1 MGASHVGRVQHGR
14 VLWYAPG
21 MTEDDVAGSVAAATG
36 AAIHAEAEE
45 GPIDPNATDAANA
58 TASATANVA
67 SADTVAVE
75 TSAAETGAVET
86 GEARTPR
93 KRRKSPAVDQ
103 LQLFE
108 INLADAELPAAAMP
122 FELRVEAAILLA
134 DRPNSDARIA
144 EVLGLVP
151 ASVRGAKDASAE
163 ATDTPSE
170 TSSEDSAAIAG
181 RRREAI
187 RLVREACDTLNQQYA
202 ATNRAFRIESV
213 SGGRQM
219 LTIAAFGQIVTR
231 LKGQRAQT
239 RLSQAALETLAIIAY
254 RQPILRAQL
263 EAIRGVACGE
273 VLKSLMERRLVKI
286 VGRAEEVGRP
296 MLYGT
301 TPEFL
306 RVFGIANLSDLPQA
320 KDLR

>member
-1 MGASHVGRVQHGR
+1 
-14 VLWYAPG
+14 
-21 MTEDDVAGSVAAATG
+21 MTEHEASTVADESATDQAATDQ
-36 AAIHAEAEE
+36 AATDQATTDQPSTDQAGTDQAATEAESNP
-45 GPIDPNATDAANA
+45 G
-58 TASATANVA
+58 
-67 SADTVAVE
+67 
-75 TSAAETGAVET
+75 G
-86 GEARTPR
+86 
-93 KRRKSPAVDQ
+93 KRRGRKSTTEGGEHPS
-103 LQLFE
+103 LFA
-108 INLADAELPAAAMP
+108 INLADPELPCSSTP
-122 FELRVEAAILLA
+122 FELRVEASILLA
-134 DRPNSDARIA
+134 DRPISEARIA

-151 ASVRGAKDASAE
+151 ASTRMPGKGASAGDDSDAGDGE
-163 ATDTPSE
+163 GGSRD
-170 TSSEDSAAIAG
+170 SSALAA

-187 RLVREACDTLNQQYA
+187 RLVREAIDTLNRQYA
-202 ATNRAFRIESV
+202 ESNRTFRIESV

-219 LTIAAFGQIVTR
+219 LTIATFGPILSR
-231 LKGQRAQT
+231 MKGQRAQT
-239 RLSQAALETLAIIAY
+239 RLSQAALETLAIVAY

-320 KDLR
+320 KDLK

>member
-1 MGASHVGRVQHGR
+1 MTEEEASAVAAEAAANSESHVSTADG
-14 VLWYAPG
+14 ATP
-21 MTEDDVAGSVAAATG
+21 ESVADTHSAAT
-36 AAIHAEAEE
+36 E
-45 GPIDPNATDAANA
+45 
-58 TASATANVA
+58 VA
-67 SADTVAVE
+67 SAEAAAAD
-75 TSAAETGAVET
+75 SAA
-86 GEARTPR
+86 TPAATPAATSS
-93 KRRKSPAVDQ
+93 KRRKKSAEPDQ

-108 INLADAELPAAAMP
+108 INLADPELPSSGSP
-122 FELRVEAAILLA
+122 FESRVEATILLA
-134 DRPNSDARIA
+134 DRPISDARIA

-151 ASVRGAKDASAE
+151 PSVRAVKEGKDSKDAKSGDRDGDRDGGDVSA
-163 ATDTPSE
+163 
-170 TSSEDSAAIAG
+170 EDSAALAG

-254 RQPILRAQL
+254 RQPMLRAQL

>member
-1 MGASHVGRVQHGR
+1 MTENDASIAADESVTPELVTADVVAATDTDGASEGGVQGDTETPSAHEKASTGDE
-14 VLWYAPG
+14 VANTTAAP
-21 MTEDDVAGSVAAATG
+21 
-36 AAIHAEAEE
+36 
-45 GPIDPNATDAANA
+45 
-58 TASATANVA
+58 
-67 SADTVAVE
+67 
-75 TSAAETGAVET
+75 
-86 GEARTPR
+86 TPR
-93 KRRKSPAVDQ
+93 KRRKAALPEQ
-103 LQLFE
+103 PTLFE
-108 INLADAELPAAAMP
+108 IAVDDPELPASSMP
-122 FELRVEAAILLA
+122 FENRVEATILLA
-134 DRPNSDARIA
+134 DRPISDARIA

-151 ASVRGAKDASAE
+151 PSVRASKDAGRDGDDGR
-163 ATDTPSE
+163 ATEPDAN
-170 TSSEDSAAIAG
+170 SEDSAALAG

-187 RLVREACDTLNQQYA
+187 RLVREACDALNAHYA
-202 ATNRAFRIESV
+202 ATNRSFRIESV
-213 SGGRQM
+213 SGGRQV
-219 LTIAAFGQIVTR
+219 LTVASYGPVLAR

-254 RQPILRAQL
+254 RQPLLRAQL

-286 VGRAEEVGRP
+286 VGRSEEVGRP

>member
-1 MGASHVGRVQHGR
+1 MTEEEASAVAAEAAANSESHVSTADG
-14 VLWYAPG
+14 ATP
-21 MTEDDVAGSVAAATG
+21 ESVADTHSAAT
-36 AAIHAEAEE
+36 E
-45 GPIDPNATDAANA
+45 
-58 TASATANVA
+58 VA
-67 SADTVAVE
+67 SAEAAAADSATTPAATPAA
-75 TSAAETGAVET
+75 TSS
-86 GEARTPR
+86 
-93 KRRKSPAVDQ
+93 KRRKKSAEPDQ

-108 INLADAELPAAAMP
+108 INLADPELPSSGSP
-122 FELRVEAAILLA
+122 FESRVEATILLA
-134 DRPNSDARIA
+134 DRPISDARIA

-151 ASVRGAKDASAE
+151 PSVRAVKDAKDGEKDSGDVSA
-163 ATDTPSE
+163 
-170 TSSEDSAAIAG
+170 EDSAALAG

-187 RLVREACDTLNQQYA
+187 RLVREACDTLNRQYA
-202 ATNRAFRIESV
+202 ETNRAFRIESV

-254 RQPILRAQL
+254 RQPMLRAQL

>member
-1 MGASHVGRVQHGR
+1 
-14 VLWYAPG
+14 
-21 MTEDDVAGSVAAATG
+21 MTEHEVIAVAPQPPASDEQITVDAVTDSTTDAVTDARTTATSDAINPTDGTPAAA
-36 AAIHAEAEE
+36 
-45 GPIDPNATDAANA
+45 P
-58 TASATANVA
+58 SK
-67 SADTVAVE
+67 
-75 TSAAETGAVET
+75 
-86 GEARTPR
+86 R
-93 KRRKSPAVDQ
+93 RRKSADAAAASQP
-103 LQLFE
+103 LLFE
-108 INLADAELPAAAMP
+108 INLTDPELPSSTMP

-134 DRPNSDARIA
+134 DRPISDGRIA

-151 ASVRGAKDASAE
+151 STVRTAKDIDP
-163 ATDTPSE
+163 DTADS
-170 TSSEDSAAIAG
+170 DSAAVAG
-181 RRREAI
+181 RRREAV

-202 ATNRAFRIESV
+202 ATNRAFRIENV

-219 LTIAAFGQIVTR
+219 LTIAVFGPI
-231 LKGQRAQT
+231 LAKMKGARAQT

-254 RQPILRAQL
+254 RQPMLRAQL

>member
-1 MGASHVGRVQHGR
+1 MTEEEASAVAAEAAANSESHVSTTDG
-14 VLWYAPG
+14 ATP
-21 MTEDDVAGSVAAATG
+21 DSVASPAATP
-36 AAIHAEAEE
+36 AA
-45 GPIDPNATDAANA
+45 
-58 TASATANVA
+58 
-67 SADTVAVE
+67 
-75 TSAAETGAVET
+75 TSS
-86 GEARTPR
+86 
-93 KRRKSPAVDQ
+93 KRRKKSAEPDQ

-108 INLADAELPAAAMP
+108 INLADPELPSSGSP
-122 FELRVEAAILLA
+122 FESRVEATILLA
-134 DRPNSDARIA
+134 DRPISDARIA

-151 ASVRGAKDASAE
+151 PSVRAVKDAKDGEKDSGDVSA
-163 ATDTPSE
+163 
-170 TSSEDSAAIAG
+170 EDSAALAG

-187 RLVREACDTLNQQYA
+187 RLVREACDTLNRQYA
-202 ATNRAFRIESV
+202 ETNRAFRIESV

-254 RQPILRAQL
+254 RQPMLRAQL

-306 RVFGIANLSDLPQA
+306 RVFGIANLGDLPQA